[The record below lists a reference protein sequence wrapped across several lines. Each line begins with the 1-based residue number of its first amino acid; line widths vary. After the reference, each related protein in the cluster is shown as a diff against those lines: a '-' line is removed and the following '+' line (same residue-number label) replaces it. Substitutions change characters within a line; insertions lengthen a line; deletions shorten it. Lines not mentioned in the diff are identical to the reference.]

1 MRQLIKAAQARKL
14 DRIAAAYAVA
24 GWVLVQAV
32 SITFPTFGAPAWAL
46 RVFIIAVLI
55 GFPITLG
62 IAWVVVP
69 HPHAVKGP
77 VHISSART
85 DVALLALL
93 GLVAL
98 LAAAQFAY
106 EFWHTPAAPSAA
118 APTAAPSQAAPAAA
132 VSEASI
138 AVLPFVNMSGD
149 PKKEYFSDGISEEL
163 LNDLSNIS
171 ALRVAAR
178 TSSFAFKG
186 KNIDIKEIARV
197 LAVHA
202 VLEGSVREDG
212 QRLRISAQL
221 INAADGF
228 QIWSSSYDRELTS
241 VLAVQDEI
249 ARAITA
255 ALTHKLLAANAAP
268 AGKPASID
276 PEAYRKYLEGQQE
289 LGPRKAEGVTK
300 AVELFKQVTALQ
312 PDFADGFAALG
323 RALINHAEDFPGQ
336 KDLMPAAE
344 AALARALELD
354 PNNLNALGAHL
365 DLALHKLDWQTAGTD
380 ARRMRAI
387 NPHSSAVLHEMF
399 RYYQLLGF
407 PERALEAAQSAVQ
420 LDPLSVVDH
429 LNVAAALNHIAR
441 FAESADAA
449 QGALTLAPDQTYIKA
464 LLCTA
469 LAHSNRLAEAQ
480 AIAAEFAK
488 AKAPD
493 TRDGCLFDIA
503 LGENRL
509 ADARKLIDQIA
520 ARYSG
525 GDYMATDLG
534 DSYALIGDNDKAVE
548 WLERAYDKKEFALFT
563 IPYDKAIPPAF
574 FETSRWK
581 ALWSKPLVKD
591 WQAAHD
597 ALAAELAAA
606 K

>member
-32 SITFPTFGAPAWAL
+32 SIAFPTFGAPEWAL

-62 IAWVVVP
+62 VAWVIVP
-69 HPHAVKGP
+69 HPQAAKGP
-77 VHISSART
+77 IHISSART
-85 DVALLALL
+85 DIALLALL

-106 EFWHTPAAPSAA
+106 EFWHTPAAPV
-118 APTAAPSQAAPAAA
+118 TPAAA
-132 VSEASI
+132 VSQSAPAAAPAEASI

-149 PKKEYFSDGISEEL
+149 PNKEYFSDGISEEL
-163 LNDLSNIS
+163 LNDLSTIS

-186 KNIDIKEIARV
+186 KNIDIKEIAHV
-197 LAVHA
+197 LGVHA

-228 QIWSSSYDRELTS
+228 QIWAQSYDRELTS
-241 VLAVQDEI
+241 VLTVQDEI

-255 ALTHKLLAANAAP
+255 ALTHKLLAANTAP

-276 PEAYRKYLEGQQE
+276 PEAYRKYLEGQQD

-300 AVELFKQVTALQ
+300 AVELFKQVTTLQ

-323 RALINHAEDFPGQ
+323 RALINHAEDFPAQ

-365 DLALHKLDWQTAGTD
+365 DLALHKLEWQTAAAD

-407 PERALEAAQSAVQ
+407 PEQALEAAQGAVQ

-441 FAESADAA
+441 FAEAADAA
-449 QGALTLAPDQTYIKA
+449 QSALTLQPDQLYIRA
-464 LLCTA
+464 MLCTA
-469 LAHSNRLAEAQ
+469 FAHSNRVPESR
-480 AIAAEFAK
+480 AIADEFAK
-488 AKAPD
+488 AKAQD
-493 TRDGCLFDIA
+493 AHDGCLFDIA
-503 LGENRL
+503 VGENRL
-509 ADARKLIDQIA
+509 TDAQQIIDGIA
-520 ARYSG
+520 ARYPG
-525 GDYMATDLG
+525 GDYSATDLG
-534 DSYALIGDNDKAVE
+534 DSYALIGANDKAAE
-548 WLERAYDKKEFALFT
+548 WLERAFDKKEFALFT
-563 IPYDKAIPPAF
+563 VPYDRVIPPAF
-574 FETSRWK
+574 FETPRWK
-581 ALWSKPLVKD
+581 ALWSRPLVKE

-597 ALAAELAAA
+597 TLAAELDRGG
-606 K
+606 